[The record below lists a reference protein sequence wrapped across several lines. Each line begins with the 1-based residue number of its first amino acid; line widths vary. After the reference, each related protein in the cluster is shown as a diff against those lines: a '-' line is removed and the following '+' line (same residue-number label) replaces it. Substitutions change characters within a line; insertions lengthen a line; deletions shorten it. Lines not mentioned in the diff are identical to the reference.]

1 MKASG
6 VPLFAADGLVSAAAS
21 PHAGDVPSDQL
32 IKQLDDALK
41 GCAEVYS
48 PRCRDGINFVRPL
61 CVTRHRS
68 NAHRH
73 GSPGPP

>member
-1 MKASG
+1 MKASD

-48 PRCRDGINFVRPL
+48 PRCRDRD
-61 CVTRHRS
+61 
-68 NAHRH
+68 
-73 GSPGPP
+73 